1 MGLLKIKYPLEMQMY
16 KKIIKFIKNKINE
29 MKIRR
34 EMKKRL
40 KEIESEDPFI
50 YK

>member
-1 MGLLKIKYPLEMQMY
+1 MQMY